1 MSLLF
6 ETDGGGKGGFG
17 SQQGSRSTQPFFG
30 SALRTASPESAVWD
44 FNAAAAHDGWC
55 QSLSEPSNPFPP
67 NMNPLPPALYEILHI
82 YIYMKIYHIT
92 TEWEYLI
99 LGGFGWFN
107 IRGEDYFSP
116 NLLN

>member
-1 MSLLF
+1 MSIASEYGSLGLSLLF

-44 FNAAAAHDGWC
+44 FNAASAHDGWC

-67 NMNPLPPALYEILHI
+67 NMNPLPPALYEIFQI
-82 YIYMKIYHIT
+82 YENIPHNRIMGV
-92 TEWEYLI
+92 L
-99 LGGFGWFN
+99 N
-107 IRGEDYFSP
+107 IRGFWVV
-116 NLLN
+116 